1 MKRTRL
7 LLTILLPVCLIAALV
22 SGIALAAG
30 GSPTAVQG
38 DAKALADTL
47 VSEGIPYEDAAI
59 LSAGKGFQYAT
70 FTGLPTEYYGFE
82 DGIILSSGNA
92 VDAFTSCPS
101 AGANTTHSS
110 YSTSSGSVTDQGYAQ
125 LYQAYKSYCAAAKVS
140 PAGINDAAVFA
151 IQVIPTTNV
160 LSFQYFFASNE
171 YDQSPK
177 YNDTF
182 ALWVVEDFTEQGG
195 GKWHNIAKLSNGNAV
210 NIRNTIPSGGY
221 KTAEGPYYRY
231 TGNKTIG
238 YLGRTIPLSAE
249 IETLTPGEPVWVVM
263 AIGDAG
269 DSTHDSAV
277 FVKAKSIRFAKAS
290 AAMISYD
297 ANGGAFD
304 TGAVKGVN
312 VDRDTTYTV
321 AEGVPAPTRSGYLFD
336 GWYTDPQAGTA
347 GGGTTATANADAT
360 WYAHWTPITSTVTVP
375 VMKDGAAMPGGTTVE
390 LRQNGATAYTL
401 AKNDTNWSSNQVV
414 NGTYQVF
421 VNGEDAERTVTVDAT
436 AMGQSFSASAV
447 NFYTVTANVTLDGS
461 PWSDRTVSLSD
472 GTALTGS
479 GSYTAVLREKNEGNT
494 YHVYVD
500 GENKGSVTVGADVNA
515 RTAAPAYHTI
525 QVTIADSAPWTNAA
539 VTLRA
544 GGSGADSYTLAYQRT
559 SGTSAV
565 YSVIL
570 PGTDENTYNVF
581 VDGRNVAATV
591 STTSKTAAVTF
602 LTASVKITGGYA
614 NMPVSISN
622 GTDSY
627 TLTGGNTSG
636 GAYTCTHV
644 FDRDDADYAITVGG
658 TIGTPST
665 KVVNASAVSLTYY
678 TVAFK
683 TAGGGAH
690 ATQYVLSG
698 AQARSV
704 SIPIK
709 NGYAFLGWGTSSS
722 SANFTF
728 TSAITSAKTLYPV
741 YEAAG
746 ITLGQ
751 HIQTGKSGN
760 SITYTL
766 PNLTIKGYSTVSSV
780 VLKLANCSDVSISGV
795 TATKSLDT
803 GGNGTVIL
811 TFASGTTGA
820 AAQAKL
826 RAMTVTVKNVT
837 AANHTIQATVYGS
850 QY

>member
-1 MKRTRL
+1 MKHTKL
-7 LLTILLPVCLIAALV
+7 LFAILLPVCLIAALV
-22 SGIALAAG
+22 SGIALAASG
-30 GSPTAVQG
+30 TPTAVQA

-59 LSAGKGFQYAT
+59 LSAGQGYQYAT

-82 DGIILSSGNA
+82 DGIILSNGNA

-101 AGANTTHSS
+101 AYTGTSHSS
-110 YSTSSGSVTDQGYAQ
+110 YNTSSGSVTDQGYAQ
-125 LYQAYKSYCAAAKVS
+125 LYEAYKSYCSAAGVS
-140 PAGINDAAVFA
+140 PAHINDAAVFA
-151 IQVIPTTNV
+151 IKVIPTTNV

-171 YDQSPK
+171 YNQSPK

-182 ALWVVEDFTEQGG
+182 ALWVVEGFTEQGG
-195 GKWHNIAKLSNGNAV
+195 GTWNNIAKLPNGSAV

-221 KTAEGPYYRY
+221 ETDGDYYKY
-231 TGNKTIG
+231 TKNKTIG

-249 IETLTPGEPVWVVM
+249 IDTLTPNKPVWVVM
-263 AIGDAG
+263 AIGDAS
-269 DSTHDSAV
+269 DNNFDSAV
-277 FVKAKSIRFAKAS
+277 FVKARSIRFAKAS

-297 ANGGAFD
+297 ANGGSFD
-304 TGAVKGVN
+304 SGAVKA
-312 VDRDTTYTV
+312 VDAEKGTSYTV
-321 AEGVPAPTRSGYLFD
+321 AEGIPAPTRPGYLFN

-347 GGGTTATANADAT
+347 AGGTTATADADAV
-360 WYAHWTPITSTVTVP
+360 WYAHWTPIVSTVTVP
-375 VMKDGAAMPGGTTVE
+375 VAKDGGAMPGGTTVE
-390 LRQNGATAYTL
+390 LRQDGATAHSLTQ
-401 AKNDTNWSSNQVV
+401 NGTTWSTVGVV
-414 NGTYQVF
+414 NGTYRVF

-436 AMGQSFSASAV
+436 AMGQSFTAGAV
-447 NFYTVTANVTLDGS
+447 NYYTVTANVTLDGA
-461 PWSDRTVSLSD
+461 PWAGRAVSLSD

-479 GSYTAVLREKNEGNT
+479 GPYTAVLREKTSGNP
-494 YHVYVD
+494 YQVYVD
-500 GENKGSVTVGADVNA
+500 GENRGSVTVKSDANS
-515 RTAAPAYHTI
+515 RTVSPAYHTI
-525 QVTIADSAPWTNAA
+525 SVTVTDTAAWTNAA
-539 VTLRA
+539 VTLRS
-544 GGSGADSYTLAYQRT
+544 GGSAADSHTLARKST
-559 SGTSAV
+559 NGNSVT

-570 PGTDENTYNVF
+570 PSTDTATYSVF
-581 VDGRNVAATV
+581 VNGKNVNKSV
-591 STTSKTAAVTF
+591 STTNKNATVNF
-602 LTASVKITGGYA
+602 YTASVKITGGYA
-614 NMPVSISN
+614 NMPVTITN

-627 TLTGGNTSG
+627 ALTGGNTSG
-636 GAYTCTHV
+636 AAYTCQHV
-644 FDRDDADYAITVGG
+644 FDRDGVDYSITVGG
-658 TIGTPST
+658 TIGTPT
-665 KVVNASAVSLTYY
+665 AKVTSATPVNLTYHTVTFKNASS
-678 TVAFK
+678 
-683 TAGGGAH
+683 GNH

-704 SIPIK
+704 SIPVK

-760 SITYTL
+760 AITYTL

-780 VLKLANCSDVSISGV
+780 VLELKNCSDVSISGV

-811 TFASGTTGA
+811 TFAGGTTGA

-826 RAMTVTVKNVT
+826 RAMTVTVKDVT